1 MHLLVML
8 VYWFSESL
16 WNVLRLDHL
25 IHYLINDVVTMLWI
39 YLCLT
44 CVTYEVDLD
53 RGMDPNI
60 FLTFSNIVKV
70 CVYMSVW
77 GVRETRKKSQDG
89 SHNLLYDDIMCVVFK
104 PEGGVD

>member
-1 MHLLVML
+1 MF
-8 VYWFSESL
+8 Y
-16 WNVLRLDHL
+16 DL
-25 IHYLINDVVTMLWI
+25 IISFFTSSAMLWI

-44 CVTYEVDLD
+44 LPCVTYEVDLD